1 MQPSKPNQHGVLP
14 EGNREIVASRGR
26 AFAAVRFALSED
38 GLYRY
43 GLELNYSYGGLS
55 YPICIDGEGFPT
67 VEAARTAALEQL
79 LRSCPKSFPSDPEG
93 VRAELADLRRQIE
106 QRVRQPM
113 LF

>member
-1 MQPSKPNQHGVLP
+1 MQPTKPNQHGVLP
-14 EGNREIVASRGR
+14 EDNREIVASRGR
-26 AFAAVRFALSED
+26 AFAAIRFALSED

-55 YPICIDGEGFPT
+55 YPICIDGEGFHT

-79 LRSCPKSFPSDPEG
+79 LRSCPKSFPSDPESIR
-93 VRAELADLRRQIE
+93 VELFDLHRQVTT
-106 QRVRQPM
+106 RLSQPT